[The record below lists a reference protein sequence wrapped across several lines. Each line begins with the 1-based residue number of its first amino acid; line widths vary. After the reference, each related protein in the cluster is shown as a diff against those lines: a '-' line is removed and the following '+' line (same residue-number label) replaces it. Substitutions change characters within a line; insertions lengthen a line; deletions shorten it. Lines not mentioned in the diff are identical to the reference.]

1 MLKTVGVVLLAAI
14 AIILG
19 LAATKPDT
27 YTVTRNIEIAAP
39 PETIH
44 PLVSDFRNWTSWSPW
59 EGIDPTMR
67 RTYSGAASGVGAVYA
82 RDGNDEVGAG
92 RMEIVSMSAPRDVG
106 IQLAF
111 TRPFESVNETRFMFE
126 PRDGTTQ
133 VTWRMSGPMPFISK
147 IMSVFV
153 SMDSMIGPDFEKG
166 LARIKTLAENRSAS
180 R

>member
-19 LAATKPDT
+19 LAAAKPDT
-27 YTVTRNIEIAAP
+27 FTVTRHIEIQAP

-44 PLVSDFRNWTSWSPW
+44 PLVADFRNWTSWSPW
-59 EGIDPTMR
+59 EGLDPTMR
-67 RTYSGAASGVGAVYA
+67 RTYSGAQSGVGSVYA
-82 RDGNDEVGAG
+82 WDGNDQVGAG
-92 RMEIVSMSAPRDVG
+92 RMEIVGMSPPRDIA
-106 IQLAF
+106 IQLDF
-111 TRPFESVNETRFMFE
+111 VRPFESANQTRFMLE
-126 PRDGTTQ
+126 PRGDSTKVIWQ
-133 VTWRMSGPMPFISK
+133 MSGPMPFISK

-166 LARIKTLAENRSAS
+166 LARIKALAENRTT